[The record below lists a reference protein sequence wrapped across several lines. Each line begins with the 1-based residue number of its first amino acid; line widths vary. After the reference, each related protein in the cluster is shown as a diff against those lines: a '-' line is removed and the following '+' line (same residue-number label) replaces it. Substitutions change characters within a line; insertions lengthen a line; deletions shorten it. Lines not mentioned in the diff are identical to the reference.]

1 MDLANDENNVYAL
14 TVKQARDVDI
24 QALTAIKE
32 IYHKDLSIDI
42 CDL

>member
-24 QALTAIKE
+24 QGLTAIKRN
-32 IYHKDLSIDI
+32 IS
-42 CDL
+42 

>member
-1 MDLANDENNVYAL
+1 MDLANDKNNVCAL

-24 QALTAIKE
+24 QALTAKE
-32 IYHKDLSIDI
+32 IYHKGLSIDI

>member
-1 MDLANDENNVYAL
+1 MDLANDENNVCAL

-32 IYHKDLSIDI
+32 IYHKGLSLDI

>member
-1 MDLANDENNVYAL
+1 MDLANDENNVCAL

-32 IYHKDLSIDI
+32 IYHKGLSIDI

>member
-1 MDLANDENNVYAL
+1 MDLANDENNVCAL

-24 QALTAIKE
+24 QVLTAIKE
-32 IYHKDLSIDI
+32 IYHKGLSIDI